1 MRKRITGFLVALFA
15 AVLFVAPTTA
25 LAAWPTTGT
34 LWVDGQDLMA
44 DDDHTITCSDGGTA
58 QYDPDTL
65 TLTLTDAQITRLDDQ
80 GKGIDAPYANAGLT
94 IVLKGESKTGP
105 IQARSLTFEGDG
117 SLDVSGTSSP
127 VCWTPEDLAVN
138 GGTVTITGNVQV
150 QGNLTVSAGT
160 LDVDN
165 NLKVTGSIDVT
176 DGATLDV
183 AVANNHA
190 VECDGPV
197 TVRDATFL
205 ASSENYMGVY
215 VTAGDFT
222 ATNST
227 VDLSGS
233 SYALYAAGNT
243 SFTGGST
250 TLATS
255 SGTGYA
261 FYAVKGISFDGGDA
275 GSRVTIDTPGA
286 YGSYTGG
293 MLVSKGD
300 VTFDVTALHGLTAA
314 GNVEL
319 TGAKGTITAENAAI
333 FSDTADV
340 VLSACD
346 LGLSGEM
353 TLNSSEGD
361 ITIEGSDLT
370 VSGTDAVYA
379 KGDLLID
386 GSQLDVT
393 ATLRP
398 IATGSGDLTIQGD
411 ETHIDA
417 TGTRFLGTGGLF
429 TMTGGTLDVDI
440 ALAEGESLAA
450 GIYGNDG
457 ISISG
462 GTVHAKATG
471 AEGASAYGAVSN
483 GEISVTGGIVT
494 FEGSTAALYASKS
507 GGSVSTG
514 DDAWY
519 QWATAPADAST
530 PASETSYTYGTGSET
545 YLRLEPVGTTYVL
558 AVEGGE
564 GGGPY
569 AAGTK
574 VSVSAPAY
582 DASDHFAGW
591 AVTDDPTGAGTLAD
605 AGSAETTF
613 TMPAGDVTLTASF
626 EPHSLIHHDA
636 KVPTC
641 TEAGWEAYDECACG
655 YSTYKEIPAAGHDF
669 VDGVCSA
676 CGAEDPDY
684 VASEKPKPAG
694 EEKPKPAGEEKS
706 APAIPA
712 TGDVNTFFSAV
723 PALVGATAVAVGTVL
738 RRRR

>member
-1 MRKRITGFLVALFA
+1 MGKRIARVLATLLA
-15 AVLFVAPTTA
+15 AVVLLAPATA

-34 LWVDGQDLMA
+34 LWVDGQDLMTA
-44 DDDHTITCSDGGTA
+44 ENHTIACSGGGTA
-58 QYDPDTL
+58 SYDPDTL
-65 TLTLTDAQITRLDDQ
+65 TLTLTNAQITQLDDQ

-94 IVLKGESKTGP
+94 IVLKGKSKTGP

-160 LDVDN
+160 LDV
-165 NLKVTGSIDVT
+165 
-176 DGATLDV
+176 

-190 VECDGPV
+190 VVCGGPV

-340 VLSACD
+340 VLNSCD
-346 LGLSGEM
+346 LELSGEM
-353 TLNSSEGD
+353 TLNSPKGD
-361 ITIEGSDLT
+361 ITIEGADLT
-370 VSGTDAVYA
+370 VSGADAVYA

-398 IATGSGDLTIQGD
+398 ISTGSGDLTIQGD

-440 ALAEGESLAA
+440 ALAEGENLAA

-471 AEGASAYGAVSN
+471 AEGASAYGAISN

-494 FEGSTAALYASKS
+494 FEGSTGALYASTS

-530 PASETSYTYGTGSET
+530 PASETAYAYGTGSET
-545 YLRLEPVGTTYVL
+545 YLRLEPVGTTYAL

-564 GGGPY
+564 GGGSY
-569 AAGTK
+569 AAGTQ

-582 DASDHFAGW
+582 DASGHFAGW
-591 AVTDDPTGAGTLAD
+591 TVTDDPTGAGALAD

-613 TMPAGDVTLTASF
+613 TMPAGDVTLTASY
-626 EPHSLIHHDA
+626 EPHSLTHHDGKA
-636 KVPTC
+636 PTC
-641 TEAGWEAYDECACG
+641 TEAGWEAYDECEECG
-655 YSTYKEIPAAGHDF
+655 YSTYQEIPATGHDF
-669 VDGVCSA
+669 VDGTCTV
-676 CGAEDPDY
+676 CGAEGGDGARPM
-684 VASEKPKPAG
+684 PAG
-694 EEKPKPAGEEKS
+694 DGE
-706 APAIPA
+706 AIPA
-712 TGDVNTFFSAV
+712 TGE
-723 PALVGATAVAVGTVL
+723 PAAVGMAACALAGVAAAGAGAL
-738 RRRR
+738 SRRRGR

>member
-1 MRKRITGFLVALFA
+1 MGKRIIRALVALFA
-15 AVLFVAPTTA
+15 VALFVAPVTA
-25 LAAWPTTGT
+25 LAAWPSTGT
-34 LWVDGQDLMA
+34 LWVDGQDLMTA
-44 DDDHTITCSDGGTA
+44 ENHTITCSGGGTA
-58 QYDPDTL
+58 SYDPDTL
-65 TLTLTDAQITRLDDQ
+65 TLTLTNAQITRLDDQ

-160 LDVDN
+160 LDV
-165 NLKVTGSIDVT
+165 
-176 DGATLDV
+176 

-190 VECDGPV
+190 VVCGGSV
-197 TVRDATFL
+197 TVRDAAFL

-340 VLSACD
+340 VLNSCD
-346 LGLSGEM
+346 LELSGEM
-353 TLNSSEGD
+353 TLNSPEGD

-379 KGDLLID
+379 EGYLLID

-411 ETHIDA
+411 ETQIDA

-440 ALAEGESLAA
+440 ALVEGESLAA

-462 GTVHAKATG
+462 GTVNAKATG

-545 YLRLEPVGTTYVL
+545 YLRLEPVGTTYAL

-564 GGGPY
+564 GGGSY
-569 AAGTK
+569 AAGTQ
-574 VSVSAPAY
+574 VSISAPAH

-636 KVPTC
+636 KAPTC

-655 YSTYKEIPAAGHDF
+655 YSTYQEIPATGHDF
-669 VDGVCSA
+669 VDGTCTV
-676 CGAEDPDY
+676 CGAEGGDE
-684 VASEKPKPAG
+684 AKPMPAG
-694 EEKPKPAGEEKS
+694 DGG
-706 APAIPA
+706 AIPA
-712 TGDVNTFFSAV
+712 TGE
-723 PALVGATAVAVGTVL
+723 PAAVAMAACALAGAVAAGAGAL
-738 RRRR
+738 SRRRGR